1 MRELGMRCVSIH
13 QKIINKKICFSAY
26 WVGGKRKDIT
36 VDNMSTSLK
45 LVATVLNY
53 PYLKGIPVDRVN
65 THYLRGGGY
74 NALYLTGCIN

>member
-1 MRELGMRCVSIH
+1 MQCVSIH
-13 QKIINKKICFSAY
+13 QKISNKKIYFSAY

-65 THYLRGGGY
+65 THYLRGGGS
-74 NALYLTGCIN
+74 NAL